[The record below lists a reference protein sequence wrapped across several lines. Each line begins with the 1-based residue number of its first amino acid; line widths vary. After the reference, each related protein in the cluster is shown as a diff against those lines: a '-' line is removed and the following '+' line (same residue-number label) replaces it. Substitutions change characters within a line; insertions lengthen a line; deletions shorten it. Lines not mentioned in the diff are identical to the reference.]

1 MTKQTKLQRIGLF
14 VLMTI
19 ALLFIADIQ
28 AFAQKKD
35 YKPGEKIEYL
45 AETYPKEVWEVGT
58 FVEATPSGSQPI
70 IRHKPNEFNP
80 EGSQQATS
88 WAKIRPLSAKTADRA
103 TVNNTEADNKTASAA
118 TTDFGTGLMTQEQ
131 IVIFLRTKIGD
142 QPYSNPRLK
151 ELYEELAEMIKTR
164 GVNFRYPGTEPD
176 FEKTLAK
183 YGANA
188 YSNQVYFPLRDNYG
202 EPTKESWLMGAW
214 QLDKI
219 GAAVDY
225 TKNNRI
231 YRQGEI
237 GVGNVG
243 TLSLK
248 EDNTYVWKAANA
260 KDSTSSKWRQATSE
274 EMRHQGGFQIVLLKA
289 KGGEDW
295 IVMKDMNPYIK
306 FEGIVVAQLNSRS
319 IKELGSRG
327 GKK

>member
-1 MTKQTKLQRIGLF
+1 MTQSRNTARAVKNRKLAKIKREIKIMKQTNLQRIGSL
-14 VLMTI
+14 VLLTI

-35 YKPGEKIEYL
+35 YKSGEKIEYL

-88 WAKIRPLSAKTADRA
+88 WAKIRPLSAKTADSA

-131 IVIFLRTKIGD
+131 IVSFLRTKIGD
-142 QPYSNPRLK
+142 KPYSNPRLK

-183 YGANA
+183 YGANS

-202 EPTKESWLMGAW
+202 APTKESWLMGAW
-214 QLDKI
+214 QW
-219 GAAVDY
+219 
-225 TKNNRI
+225 TKSARRLI
-231 YRQGEI
+231 TQKTTR
-237 GVGNVG
+237 
-243 TLSLK
+243 LS
-248 EDNTYVWKAANA
+248 A
-260 KDSTSSKWRQATSE
+260 
-274 EMRHQGGFQIVLLKA
+274 G
-289 KGGEDW
+289 
-295 IVMKDMNPYIK
+295 
-306 FEGIVVAQLNSRS
+306 
-319 IKELGSRG
+319 
-327 GKK
+327 